1 MEFNMAHYAKVEDG
15 IVTEVI
21 VADQEFIDSGVLGD
35 PSMWIQTSYNTFGG
49 QHRLGGTPLRKN
61 YAGLGFLYDAE
72 LDAFVPPKLF
82 DSWILNTETGL
93 WVPPIPRP
101 ENGQNLI
108 WDEDLQD
115 WKEGHNILPS
125 PIGEI

>member
-1 MEFNMAHYAKVEDG
+1 MAHYAKVEDG